1 MIKLGS
7 TICRSV
13 YRATLAGQSPE
24 NAHIAART
32 TADTGRL
39 IPGTALCCAFN
50 KVNDPDVT
58 LVQNWLITLE
68 YIIQILTIILRIL

>member
-7 TICRSV
+7 DACRS
-13 YRATLAGQSPE
+13 YITLPSWSAPE

-39 IPGTALCCAFN
+39 IPGTALSAAFN
-50 KVNDPDVT
+50 KVT
-58 LVQNWLITLE
+58 RSRCKLVQNWLITLE
-68 YIIQILTIILRIL
+68 YIIQMLTIILRIL